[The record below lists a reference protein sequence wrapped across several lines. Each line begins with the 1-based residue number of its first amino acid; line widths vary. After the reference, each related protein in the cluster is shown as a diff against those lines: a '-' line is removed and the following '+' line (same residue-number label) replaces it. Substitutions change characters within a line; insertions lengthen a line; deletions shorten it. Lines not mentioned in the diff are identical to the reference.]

1 MGRFMS
7 SGIAWEGPK
16 SRKLVILVIALCLA
30 IMLVVT
36 LAPTAQ
42 AGDTAAAANSGSET
56 VAFGYPTYSGG
67 FDWSPAGS
75 YSMRGVSWS

>member
-16 SRKLVILVIALCLA
+16 SKKLVLLVIALCLA
-30 IMLVVT
+30 VMLVAT

-42 AGDTAAAANSGSET
+42 AGEIAAAADSGNET

>member
-7 SGIAWEGPK
+7 SGIAWEGTK
-16 SRKLVILVIALCLA
+16 SRKLVLLVIALCLA
-30 IMLVVT
+30 VMLVAT

-42 AGDTAAAANSGSET
+42 AGEIAATADSGSET
-56 VAFGYPTYSGG
+56 VAFGYPTYPGG

>member
-7 SGIAWEGPK
+7 SANAWEGPK
-16 SRKLVILVIALCLA
+16 SRKLAILVIALCVA
-30 IMLVVT
+30 VMLVAT

-42 AGDTAAAANSGSET
+42 AGDTAAATDSGSET
-56 VAFGYPTYSGG
+56 VAFRYPSDPGAS
-67 FDWSPAGS
+67 FWNPAGS